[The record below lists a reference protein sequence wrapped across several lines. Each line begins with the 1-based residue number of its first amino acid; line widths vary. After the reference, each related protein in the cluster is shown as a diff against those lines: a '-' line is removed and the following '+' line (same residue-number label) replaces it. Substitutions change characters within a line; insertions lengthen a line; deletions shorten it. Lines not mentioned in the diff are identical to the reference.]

1 MDDRKVSISSH
12 DPGGRVGADAAPIA
26 PCVRRPAGLEDKP
39 VVSGRDQ
46 VERWPADAVPESSFV
61 VYCGS
66 AQHVSDGF
74 AIALRAMAVGANLL
88 LEDGAPPATSSN
100 REDD

>member
-46 VERWPADAVPESSFV
+46 VERWPPDAVPESSFV
-61 VYCGS
+61 VYCGR

-88 LEDGAPPATSSN
+88 LEDGPPPATSSN